1 MNAITW
7 AAILVLGP
15 GALLVFAWFLRD
27 LRGLLG
33 GADEDPPRRGG
44 SQ

>member
-1 MNAITW
+1 VSALNW

-15 GALLVFAWFLRD
+15 GALLVFGWFLRD

-33 GADEDPPRRGG
+33 RDEDGPSRPGE